1 MLLWLDITKAFMVPI
16 PRTSSIHGGQ
26 QEMLQRWTD
35 NLIFRAGTRTCI
47 GKNISLSRIHKLV
60 PQVLQQFDLPLKNSS
75 KD

>member
-47 GKNISLSRIHKLV
+47 GKNVSDTVNDVYPVVR
-60 PQVLQQFDLPLKNSS
+60 FF
-75 KD
+75 